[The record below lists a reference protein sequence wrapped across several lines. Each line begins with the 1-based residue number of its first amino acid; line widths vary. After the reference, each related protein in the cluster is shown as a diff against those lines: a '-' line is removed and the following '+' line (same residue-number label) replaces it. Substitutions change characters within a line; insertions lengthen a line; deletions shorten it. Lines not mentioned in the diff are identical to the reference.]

1 MPNFD
6 LKTIIFMSMLLTF
19 MLSMLLAITR
29 NHHKEVHG
37 PGYWAVGNLV
47 VGLGMVLVL
56 IQLDTPKLLF
66 LPSLALIGAGLGL
79 YLNGIQAFNGK
90 VPDHRIPIVLFILL
104 VVIDV
109 FFVVLQPNLR
119 IAVLLGALVFAV
131 IYFASAR
138 LTFSRDEG
146 IIGNL
151 FWIASS
157 LFLLMGLFML
167 GRAYATVKADAAV
180 FVHFA
185 IWPVNAY
192 TFMLGAVSQ
201 FFISSLFVLML
212 SYRLNQNL
220 ESIATID
227 GLTGILN
234 RRGLEDSAL
243 KMQGICKRINLSM
256 GVLII
261 DMDHFK
267 KVNDKYGH
275 LFGDDV
281 LRQLTKIIAGI
292 LRSGDVLGRYGG
304 EEFCVFLPNTTE
316 KDATGLAERIR
327 IGVEKSLYSINN
339 QTIKGTVSIGVADSV
354 RAGYDFTGLIAAAD
368 SALYTAKNSG
378 RNRVVSFT
386 SMTRD
391 GFSRESFVKENFSEN
406 STENNTVK
414 NNIAPDTAMWTI
426 NECTDIEWYILRG
439 IFHFKLTRLN
449 T

>member
-29 NHHKEVHG
+29 SHHKEVRG

-66 LPSLALIGAGLGL
+66 LPGVALIGTGLSL
-79 YLNGIQAFNGK
+79 YLNGIQAFNGGA
-90 VPDHRIPIVLFILL
+90 PNHRIPIIIFGLL
-104 VVIDV
+104 AVIDGYFV
-109 FFVVLQPNLR
+109 LINNDLRTAVVLS
-119 IAVLLGALVFAV
+119 ALVFAG
-131 IYFASAR
+131 IYFVCAR

-146 IIGNL
+146 IVGNL

-157 LFLLMGLFML
+157 MFLIMALLMLI
-167 GRAYATVKADAAV
+167 RAFTASRVDISVFETYAT
-180 FVHFA
+180 
-185 IWPVNAY
+185 WPVNAY

-201 FFISSLFVLML
+201 FFISSIFVLML

-227 GLTGILN
+227 GLTGVLN
-234 RRGLEDSAL
+234 RRGLEDAAL

-256 GVLII
+256 AVLVI
-261 DMDHFK
+261 DVDHFK
-267 KVNDKYGH
+267 KVNDKHGH

-281 LRQLTKIIAGI
+281 LRCLTKVIAEI

-304 EEFCVFLPNTTE
+304 EEFVVFLPNTVE

-327 IGVEKSLYSINN
+327 LGVEKSLHDINDK
-339 QTIKGTVSIGVADSV
+339 TIKSTVSIGVADSV
-354 RAGYDFTGLIAAAD
+354 RAGYDFKGLVAAAD
-368 SALYTAKNSG
+368 SALYVAKNKG
-378 RNRVVSFT
+378 RNRVVSYT
-386 SMTRD
+386 DITRD
-391 GFSRESFVKENFSEN
+391 SPLDDN
-406 STENNTVK
+406 
-414 NNIAPDTAMWTI
+414 
-426 NECTDIEWYILRG
+426 
-439 IFHFKLTRLN
+439 
-449 T
+449 

>member
-1 MPNFD
+1 
-6 LKTIIFMSMLLTF
+6 MLLTF

-29 NHHKEVHG
+29 NHHKEVRG

-79 YLNGIQAFNGK
+79 YLNGIQAFVGK
-90 VPDHRIPIVLFILL
+90 TPDHRIPVALFILL

-109 FFVVLQPNLR
+109 FFVVLQQNLR
-119 IAVLLGALVFAV
+119 VAVSLGALVFAG

-138 LTFSRDEG
+138 STFSRDEG

-157 LFLLMGLFML
+157 LFLLMALFML
-167 GRAYATVKADAAV
+167 GRAFAAVKADVAV
-180 FVHFA
+180 FDNYA

-256 GVLII
+256 GVLLI

-267 KVNDKYGH
+267 KVNDKHGH

-316 KDATGLAERIR
+316 KDAAGLAERIR
-327 IGVEKSLYSINN
+327 IGVEKSLHTIHHKN
-339 QTIKGTVSIGVADSV
+339 IKGTVSIGVADSV
-354 RAGYDFTGLIAAAD
+354 RAGYDFKGLVAAAD

-386 SMTRD
+386 SITRD
-391 GFSRESFVKENFSEN
+391 SVSRESHVKESV
-406 STENNTVK
+406 SGDSAGK
-414 NNIAPDTAMWTI
+414 DNIAADNIT
-426 NECTDIEWYILRG
+426 
-439 IFHFKLTRLN
+439 
-449 T
+449 

>member
-29 NHHKEVHG
+29 SHHKEVRG

-66 LPSLALIGAGLGL
+66 LPGVALIGTGLSL
-79 YLNGIQAFNGK
+79 YLNGIQAFNGSA
-90 VPDHRIPIVLFILL
+90 PNHRIPIIIFALL
-104 VVIDV
+104 AVIDGYFV
-109 FFVVLQPNLR
+109 LVNDDLRTAVVLS
-119 IAVLLGALVFAV
+119 ALVFAG
-131 IYFASAR
+131 IYFVCAR

-157 LFLLMGLFML
+157 LFLIMALLMLI
-167 GRAYATVKADAAV
+167 RAFTASRVDISVFASYAT
-180 FVHFA
+180 
-185 IWPVNAY
+185 WPVNAY

-201 FFISSLFVLML
+201 FFISSIFVLML

-227 GLTGILN
+227 GLTGVLN
-234 RRGLEDSAL
+234 RRGLEDAAM

-256 GVLII
+256 AVLVI
-261 DMDHFK
+261 DVDHFK
-267 KVNDKYGH
+267 KVNDKHGH

-281 LRQLTKIIAGI
+281 LRYLTKVIAEI

-304 EEFCVFLPNTTE
+304 EEFVVFLPNTLE
-316 KDATGLAERIR
+316 KDATGLAERISL
-327 IGVEKSLYSINN
+327 GVEKSLHDINET
-339 QTIKGTVSIGVADSV
+339 TIKATVSIGVADSV
-354 RAGYDFTGLIAAAD
+354 RAGYDFKGLVAAAD
-368 SALYTAKNSG
+368 SALYVAKNKG
-378 RNRVVSFT
+378 RNRVVSYT
-386 SMTRD
+386 DITRD
-391 GFSRESFVKENFSEN
+391 SPQEV
-406 STENNTVK
+406 
-414 NNIAPDTAMWTI
+414 
-426 NECTDIEWYILRG
+426 
-439 IFHFKLTRLN
+439 
-449 T
+449 